1 MADTSPD
8 ENGSNSAVEQKT
20 KKPSVRLNNRGYQHG
35 SQY

>member
-20 KKPSVRLNNRGYQHG
+20 KKPSGNIKLVKM
-35 SQY
+35 